1 MRWPPPSLKKTY
13 VLGKIPVKNI
23 LKFVYDC
30 KANLHFSD
38 NEVKE
43 ILILYSD
50 KHVILCW
57 RTWKQ
62 NKLTLEQGAILRIR
76 YSLSWWSTSA
86 FSGGGTVIV
95 H

>member
-1 MRWPPPSLKKTY
+1 MTPYSTFKKTS

-38 NEVKE
+38 DEVKE

-50 KHVILCW
+50 KHVIVCW

-62 NKLTLEQGAILRIR
+62 NKLTLEQSAILR
-76 YSLSWWSTSA
+76 T
-86 FSGGGTVIV
+86 
-95 H
+95 